1 MTKSTDMSYW
11 NKPSWEHKSLAWPSV
26 HRLMGWVMG
35 VTYLSALVFLASIVY
50 GHGFRISEAEENW
63 LQGIYKT
70 VWGIFLISTTVQIV
84 FRQEEGKSKFTGWAW
99 VLFALLYLTLLPVV
113 FHRPDQTEGVYGVW
127 MFFHHP
133 YYRMA
138 ILFFLS
144 LFYLSSSLVRLL
156 GRRTNPS
163 LILAVSFLVLI
174 LIGSGLLMLPRCTY
188 HGISW
193 LDALFTATSAT
204 CVTGL
209 VTVDVSSTFT
219 LGGQI
224 IIILLIQI
232 GGLGVMTLT
241 SFFCHVLYGKYF
253 AL

>member
-1 MTKSTDMSYW
+1 MAKRTQ
-11 NKPSWEHKSLAWPSV
+11 LI
-26 HRLMGWVMG
+26 GWVMG

-50 GHGFRISEAEENW
+50 EHGFRISEAEENW

-174 LIGSGLLMLPRCTY
+174 LIGSGL
-188 HGISW
+188 
-193 LDALFTATSAT
+193 
-204 CVTGL
+204 
-209 VTVDVSSTFT
+209 
-219 LGGQI
+219 
-224 IIILLIQI
+224 
-232 GGLGVMTLT
+232 
-241 SFFCHVLYGKYF
+241 
-253 AL
+253 